1 MSRKISRKP
10 NINKKGKGYTPV
22 SKDQDKV
29 KSNEEMP
36 CVITSGKNNDPEWYK
51 HIYTVAEDI
60 ARVPFSYPSGISFD
74 PMTHIQPEDGA
85 TISADPLSMS
95 FPGIMVFDLMP
106 TIGPTQ
112 DATDPANVAAQQIY
126 SIMRQ
131 ANAGA
136 KNYDPG
142 DVMMLIQ
149 AMDSPYMLYN
159 ELVRAYRLYDSYD
172 PMNRYQPDALIT
184 ALGFSPNLVAD
195 RANFRS
201 LLDTFAYRLAAINI
215 PDQFDFIRRHSWL
228 YSNVYTDS
236 ERVEKAQMYAYR
248 PDGFYVWSEGVDGEP
263 TKLAYTSRK
272 SLYGYSDKLV
282 ESLDQIKK
290 AIDTLTVPLLGSGD
304 VGIISGDLA
313 KAFGEGGMI
322 KISPVVDHMS
332 LYPVYSEEVVNQM
345 MNATIIS
352 GGPKEVGGLGDNSI
366 FLDYSDLKAGPVIK
380 QKITLERS
388 IHTQFQPAVR
398 HLLNFVHAEPSVD
411 NVLVATRLITT
422 GFNDVPHSCFVV
434 TSCGTE
440 IVTHAYVYFNQPRN
454 GNEFNLNSKEV
465 FQYHIVSFRGGS
477 GSGNIVD
484 YFETCLLT
492 SKFDYAPTLY
502 VADQLPTAPG
512 SGDQWIFK
520 GVMQDVNTYTWL
532 DDQVIEKLNDACMLS
547 LYYVKDWKTLLSR

>member
-1 MSRKISRKP
+1 MSRNNSRKP
-10 NINKKGKGYTPV
+10 NINKKSKGYKPV

-36 CVITSGKNNDPEWYK
+36 CVITNGKNNDPEWYK

-74 PMTHIQPEDGA
+74 PLTHRESG
-85 TISADPLSMS
+85 TGKTVTADPFSKA

-112 DATDPANVAAQQIY
+112 NATDPANIAAQQIY

-131 ANAGA
+131 VNAGA

-159 ELVRAYRLYDSYD
+159 ELVRVYRLYDSYD

-184 ALGFSPNLVAD
+184 ALGFSPSLVSD

-248 PDGFYVWSEGVDGEP
+248 PDGFYMWKEGVDGEP
-263 TKLAYTSRK
+263 TKLVYTSRK
-272 SLYGYSDKLV
+272 GLYGYGTNVVD
-282 ESLDQIKK
+282 SLDQIKK
-290 AIDTLTVPLLGSGD
+290 AIDTLTIPLLGSGD

-322 KISPVVDHMS
+322 KISPVIDHMS

-345 MNATIIS
+345 MNATIMS
-352 GGPKEVGGLGDNSI
+352 ASPKNVPGVGDNSI
-366 FLDYSDLKAGPVIK
+366 SLDYSDLKAGPIIK
-380 QKITLERS
+380 QKITLAMNE
-388 IHTQFQPAVR
+388 HTEMQPTLR

-422 GFNDVPHSCFVV
+422 GSNDKGHECFTVS
-434 TSCGTE
+434 SCGTE
-440 IVTHAYVYFNQPRN
+440 IVTHAYVYYNRPATDNDFKLANKQ
-454 GNEFNLNSKEV
+454 V
-465 FQYHIVSFRGGS
+465 FQYHAIPFGGADQ
-477 GSGNIVD
+477 GNSLVN
-484 YFETCLLT
+484 YLETCLLA

-502 VADQLPTAPG
+502 VADTHSATEW
-512 SGDQWIFK
+512 SFE

-532 DDQVIEKLNDACMLS
+532 DDQVIEKLNDACLLS
-547 LYYVKDWKTLLSR
+547 LYYVKDWNSG

>member
-1 MSRKISRKP
+1 MSKQFPR
-10 NINKKGKGYTPV
+10 KKGSNKRSKGSMDASSMRGNGTP
-22 SKDQDKV
+22 KE
-29 KSNEEMP
+29 NMP
-36 CVITSGKNNDPEWYK
+36 CVITSGENNDPEWYK
-51 HIYTVAEDI
+51 HIYTVAEDV
-60 ARVPFSYPSGISFD
+60 ARVPFSYPSGIHFD
-74 PMTHIQPEDGA
+74 PLTHRDSGLTRTLEP
-85 TISADPLSMS
+85 SNLSLA

-195 RANFRS
+195 RANFRT

-215 PDQFDFIRRHSWL
+215 PDQFDFIKRHSWL

-236 ERVEKAQMYAYR
+236 ERVSKAQMYAYR
-248 PDGFYVWSEGVDGEP
+248 PDGFYVWTEGVNDEP
-263 TKLAYTSRK
+263 TKLVYTSRK
-272 SLYGYSDKLV
+272 SLYGYSGAVV
-282 ESLDQIKK
+282 ETLDQIKH

-313 KAFGEGGMI
+313 KAFGDGGMI
-322 KISPVVDHMS
+322 KIAPVSDHMS

-345 MNATIIS
+345 MNASIMS
-352 GGPKEVGGLGDNSI
+352 ASPKTVPGVGDNSI
-366 FLDYSDLKAGPVIK
+366 SLDYSNLTAGPLLK
-380 QKITLERS
+380 QIITLES
-388 IHTQFQPAVR
+388 NVHTELQPMVK
-398 HLLNFVHAEPSVD
+398 HLLNYVHAEPSVD
-411 NVLVATRLITT
+411 NVLVSTRLITLGT
-422 GFNDVPHSCFVV
+422 NDARTTSFRVS
-434 TSCGTE
+434 SCGSE
-440 IVTHAYVYFNQPRN
+440 IVTHAYVYY
-454 GNEFNLNSKEV
+454 NEPNSSSMGEFTLADLEV
-465 FQYHIVSFRGGS
+465 FQYHSFAYQDGQTS
-477 GSGNIVD
+477 ANLVNFI
-484 YFETCLLT
+484 ETCLLT
-492 SKFDYAPTLY
+492 SKFDYAPTMY
-502 VADQLPTAPG
+502 VSDPADATRL
-512 SGDQWIFK
+512 IFE
-520 GVMQDVNTYTWL
+520 GVIQDVNTYTWL
-532 DDQVIEKLNDACMLS
+532 DDQTIEKLNDACLLS